1 MDVGDESG
9 MGVGDVFGISVGDE
23 SGLGVGDV
31 FVGLHSVWHK
41 CW

>member
-9 MGVGDVFGISVGDE
+9 MGVGDVFAISVGDE